1 MSNKDKKIRLMLH
14 EFCCKGKSRKGEVG
28 TMEEK
33 EGESVGGAN

>member
-1 MSNKDKKIRLMLH
+1 MLH
-14 EFCCKGKSRKGEVG
+14 EFCCKGKSRKGEAGQVG